1 MRKKLLILTIISCFS
16 IIVNFYSQD
25 LTVKGKVSDS
35 SGELLGVSVLVKG
48 TSNGTSTDFNG
59 MYTIKAKKGDIL
71 IFSYLG
77 YKTKEVVINSSL
89 HNVFLIQDSSLLE
102 EVVVTAFG
110 IKKSNKEIGYSVSQ
124 VDMKDVNLTGES
136 SAINALQ
143 GRVSGLQISQTS
155 DGGADIL
162 IRGMSSMDPTKNN
175 QPLIVIDGVSIN
187 NDTFAAD
194 ILPSAGSNA
203 TGSNEQFSFTS
214 RLNDFNPEDI
224 ESYVV
229 LKGAAATA
237 LYGTRASNGAIII
250 TTKKGKIGKP
260 KINVSFATTFSH
272 VDQTP
277 ELQSTFREGRYGRPY
292 RTYTPET
299 DTGFTTTGIG
309 SYNGPM
315 TWGVKYSDDSFTFDG
330 TTVDLSNDRF
340 YNPYELFE
348 TAVRNTS
355 NFNISGADE
364 KFNYY
369 FSVGNTTNEGIIPE
383 TNFDRTSIRFKAGYS
398 VSDNFKINSSIQYS
412 NTDSTSPTG
421 GDKSVMSALGWWS
434 PTFPINDFL
443 NPDGSQRNMFP
454 GFIDNPR
461 YNAYISA
468 LTTNNDRWTGNVN
481 FNWSPKEWINI
492 NYTAQVDNYT
502 NQINRFVPAVLDA
515 GSQVGGF
522 IVDQNYIYK
531 GLESNLLVTFDKK
544 ISEKFESSLMLG
556 NTIID
561 NKRSS
566 YRMYGQKLN
575 LPFYNHMSNTQ
586 ENFSISNYVS
596 QNRLV
601 GVFGELKLSYD
612 NKLFLS
618 VTGRNDW
625 DSTLHPDNNS
635 YFYPSVSLAYD
646 IHSLFGD
653 NDLFTFGKLRASY
666 AEVGNGTNF
675 GRIGEYY
682 FSDPNFPWG
691 GSGGYLEDRTIAS
704 KDLAPERTK
713 GLEFGADLRFLNNRF
728 RVDYAYFKSKVHDAI
743 FPVASPPSS
752 GKTSIF
758 RNAGLY
764 STSGHE
770 LLISGDVI
778 KKEDLDWELIYTF
791 GTNNGVVEDLP
802 DEVEFINFVGDVT
815 GARIYQQPKEGDNIG
830 TLYGYKYNR
839 VDGELLIG
847 SNGLPTTNF
856 DERVIVGDVTPDFT
870 MSIGSNLKWKDFS
883 FNFLLEWK
891 KGGDKYT
898 WQRYQNNRAGTSQY
912 TMQFREGDGQ
922 YTFDGVMEDPANPGE
937 YIANT
942 NVADFSP
949 TSTTGYQM
957 FNFTAY
963 ARRNAEVLL
972 QDASWVKLRSIG
984 LSYDL
989 DSEILKKIK
998 IESVRLSATANNI
1011 LIWTPFDGFDPEGSD
1026 YSAGSNK
1033 YGFTG
1038 RGIPLTENFSFG
1050 VSIGF

>member
-1 MRKKLLILTIISCFS
+1 MKKKLIILTVLCLSLT
-16 IIVNFYSQD
+16 VNFYSQE
-25 LTVKGKVSDS
+25 LTIKGKVSDS
-35 SGELLGVSVLVKG
+35 SGELLGVSILVKG
-48 TSNGTSTDFNG
+48 TTNGTSTDFNG
-59 MYTIKAKKGDIL
+59 NYTINASKGVTL

-77 YKTKEVVINSSL
+77 YKTREIVASKSVLNVI
-89 HNVFLIQDSSLLE
+89 LE
-102 EVVVTAFG
+102 EDASQLDEVVVTAFG
-110 IKKSNKEIGYSVSQ
+110 IKKKNKEIGYSVSQ
-124 VDMKDVNLTGES
+124 INMEDINTVGET

-143 GRVSGLQISQTS
+143 GRVAGLQISQTS
-155 DGGADIL
+155 GGGADIL

-175 QPLIVIDGVSIN
+175 QPLIIIDGVSIN
-187 NDTFAAD
+187 NDTFSGSL
-194 ILPSAGSNA
+194 LPSAGSNA

-214 RLNDFNPEDI
+214 RANDFNPEDI
-224 ESYVV
+224 ESYTV

-250 TTKKGKIGKP
+250 TTKKGKLGKA
-260 KINVSFATTFSH
+260 KINFSNNTSFSK
-272 VDQTP
+272 VGQTP
-277 ELQSTFREGRYGRPY
+277 EIQSTFREGRYGRPY

-299 DTGFTTTGIG
+299 ETGFTTTGIG

-315 TWGVKYSDDSFTFDG
+315 TWGVRYTDDSFTYNG
-330 TTVDLSNDRF
+330 TTVDLSNDKF
-340 YNPYELFE
+340 YNPYELFR

-355 NFNISGADE
+355 NLNISGADE

-369 FSVGNTTNEGIIPE
+369 FSLGNTTNEGIVPE
-383 TNFDRTSIRFKAGYS
+383 TNYDRTSIRFKAGYS

-412 NTDSTSPTG
+412 NTQSTSPTG
-421 GDKSVMSALGWWS
+421 GDKSMMSALGWWS

-443 NPDGSQRNMFP
+443 NADGSQRNMFP

-468 LTTNNDRWTGNVN
+468 LTSDTDRYTGNVN
-481 FNWSPKEWINI
+481 FNWSPKEWVNI
-492 NYTAQVDNYT
+492 NYTAQIDNYT
-502 NQINRFVPAVLDA
+502 NQLNRFVPAVLDA

-522 IVDQNYIYK
+522 IVDQNYIFK

-544 ISEKFESSLMLG
+544 ISEKFQSSLMLG
-556 NTIID
+556 HSVVD
-561 NKRSS
+561 NKRTS

-575 LPFYNHMSNTQ
+575 LPYYNHMSNTQ

-596 QNRLV
+596 QDRLI
-601 GVFGELKLSYD
+601 GVFGELKVSYD
-612 NKLFLS
+612 DKLFLS

-625 DSTLHPDNNS
+625 DSTLYADNNS

-646 IHSLFGD
+646 VHSLFGD
-653 NDLFTFGKLRASY
+653 GDLFTFGKVRASY
-666 AEVGNGTNF
+666 AEVGNGTSR

-691 GSGGYLEDRTIAS
+691 GSGGYLADRTVAS
-704 KDLAPERTK
+704 IDLGPERTK
-713 GLEFGADLRFLNNRF
+713 GLEFGADLRFLRNRF
-728 RVDYAYFKSKVHDAI
+728 RVDYAYFKSKVYDAI
-743 FPVASPPSS
+743 FPVAAAPST
-752 GKTSIF
+752 GKTSIY

-770 LLISGDVI
+770 LLISGDII
-778 KKEDLDWELIYTF
+778 KNEDFNWELIYTY

-802 DEVEFINFVGDVT
+802 EEVEFINFVGDVT
-815 GARIYQQPKEGDNIG
+815 GARIYQQPKEGDDIG

-870 MSIGSNLKWKDFS
+870 MSLGSNIKWKS
-883 FNFLLEWK
+883 FNFNFLFEWK
-891 KGGDKYT
+891 KGGDKYS
-898 WQRYQNNRAGTSQY
+898 WQTYQNNRAGTSQY

-922 YTFDGVMEDPANPGE
+922 YTFDGVMEDSSNPGE

-957 FNFTAY
+957 FNYTAY
-963 ARRNAEVLL
+963 SRRNAEVLL

-989 DSEILKKIK
+989 DSEMLKKIYV
-998 IESVRLSATANNI
+998 ESVKLSASANNI
-1011 LIWTPFDGFDPEGSD
+1011 LIWTPFVGFDPEGSD

-1038 RGIPLTENFSFG
+1038 RGVPLTENYSFG
-1050 VSIGF
+1050 VTIGF